1 MPVNRPPHGG
11 HIGRSRRRLS
21 SSSLTT
27 FERCKGQW
35 LLKTQVGLQQPVN
48 IPMIK
53 GHVIEDAVCQ
63 LLMRHPPLCTS
74 EEELMTWCHSQIDE
88 IVDLA
93 MVQFGSR
100 IDSLPKNSVEFSS
113 TDIDQDDIKQRLLHC
128 IPLIFE
134 EVRHCHEQNGGP
146 FVQEFRAGGEVFEV
160 PAPCLSKP
168 PCHPYPE
175 YVQSS
180 QPQEIDQ
187 KPIWQ
192 TKDDELT
199 WNEAWEISRPWFK
212 DPRVFQPQRLYHPD
226 DWASGELD
234 VVYRWSGTIHIIDIK
249 SGNSNSPFA
258 SSLQSQLEFYAW
270 LWSACFDGEI
280 PTQLSGWY
288 LGDGKHIK
296 YQTLTQTEIE
306 GRNTTY
312 LETHHEMKNLAEGIV
327 EFPLSA
333 PLQCE
338 GNQAGCSWCSARF
351 ENNTL
356 QFKSKHADMHLPIFD
371 FSPPFQQLSS
381 IQSRVHVR
389 GKLTGGWGP
398 LPNHFGEYV
407 LGCVLVVGD
416 QHVVVEENEPGL
428 FAHLHQFLEQDVVIE
443 NASSGVWRD
452 QPRLY
457 LDELSKISTQT
468 DTQEIEITRLGLLQ
482 TRANVE
488 GVILSIQQQSGTR
501 LNGKPWTMLSFSLW
515 DGNNIA
521 EMVAFGSSISNT
533 LLDLKVGSSVKIMS
547 AEIGWRNGLLQLR
560 FDSRKTRIEINQI
573 E

>member
-1 MPVNRPPHGG
+1 MPVNRPPQGG

-35 LLKTQVGLQQPVN
+35 LLKTQVGLQQPAN
-48 IPMIK
+48 LPMIL

-74 EEELMTWCHSQIDE
+74 KEELTTWCYSEIDAIIE
-88 IVDLA
+88 LA
-93 MVQFGSR
+93 VEQFANMTEM
-100 IDSLPKNSVEFSS
+100 LPKFSLDFSS
-113 TDIDQDDIKQRLLHC
+113 KDLDKDDIKQRLLRS
-128 IPLIFE
+128 IPLILE
-134 EVRHCHEQNGGP
+134 EVEDCYEQHGGP
-146 FVQEFRAGGEVFEV
+146 FLEGFRTGGDVFEV
-160 PAPCLSKP
+160 PSPCLSKP

-180 QPQEIDQ
+180 QPEYFGQM
-187 KPIWQ
+187 PIWQ
-192 TKDDELT
+192 GKDDQIT

-212 DPRVFQPQRLYHPD
+212 DPRIFQPQRLYHPD

-234 VVYRWSGTIHIIDIK
+234 IVYRWSGAIHIIDIK
-249 SGNSNSPFA
+249 SGNSTSPFS

-280 PTQLSGWY
+280 PTHLSGWY
-288 LGDGKHIK
+288 LGDGKHIE
-296 YQTLTQTEIE
+296 YQALSKAEIE
-306 GRNTTY
+306 MRNTSY
-312 LETHHEMKNLAEGIV
+312 METHHEMKNLVEGIV
-327 EFPLSA
+327 EFPLSEQ
-333 PLQCE
+333 LRCE
-338 GNQAGCSWCSARF
+338 GIKAGCSWCSARI
-351 ENNTL
+351 ENDVMN
-356 QFKSKHADMHLPIFD
+356 FKSKHADMNIPNFE
-371 FSPPFQQLSS
+371 FSPPFQQLST

-428 FAHLHQFLEQDVVIE
+428 FSNLHQYLDQEVVIE
-443 NASSGVWRD
+443 HASSGVWRD

-457 LDELSKISTQT
+457 LDEKSKISLQHG
-468 DTQEIEITRLGLLQ
+468 DFDLEITRLGLLQ
-482 TRANVE
+482 TRANIE
-488 GVILSIQQQSGTR
+488 GVILSVQQQSGTR
-501 LNGKPWTMLSFSLW
+501 LNGKPWTMLSFSIW
-515 DGNNIA
+515 DGKNIA

-533 LLDLKVGSSVKIMS
+533 LLDLNIGAIVKVMS

-560 FDSRKTRIEINQI
+560 IDSRKTRIEIQSN
-573 E
+573 